1 MKRFQGEGSQEKVIG
16 EAFEKTPTV
25 RDGGAGVMTAFVIVL
40 VEFKYCLE
48 LDLRKLEL
56 PHSSSPASQSF
67 ILLIF
72 DLAI

>member
-1 MKRFQGEGSQEKVIG
+1 
-16 EAFEKTPTV
+16 
-25 RDGGAGVMTAFVIVL
+25 MTAFVIVL
-40 VEFKYCLE
+40 VEFKYYLE
-48 LDLRKLEL
+48 LDLKKLEL